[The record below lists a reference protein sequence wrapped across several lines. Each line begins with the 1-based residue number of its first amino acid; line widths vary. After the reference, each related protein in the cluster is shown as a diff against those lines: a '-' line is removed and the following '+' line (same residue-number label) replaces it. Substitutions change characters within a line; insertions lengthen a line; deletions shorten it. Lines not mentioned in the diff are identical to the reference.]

1 MSLSRL
7 RSRFRGMSE
16 PLLGFAIAIALEFE
30 MTQREQSLR
39 PAGTQR
45 QCRPESRCSL
55 VGPELAMQDDCA
67 VEERFRGGRVRS
79 DQAIVGGKPLI
90 ELAVRDKAVGVGQLL
105 GESEQLR

>member
-1 MSLSRL
+1 M
-7 RSRFRGMSE
+7 
-16 PLLGFAIAIALEFE
+16 P
-30 MTQREQSLR
+30 T
-39 PAGTQR
+39 
-45 QCRPESRCSL
+45 ESRCSL

>member
-1 MSLSRL
+1 
-7 RSRFRGMSE
+7 
-16 PLLGFAIAIALEFE
+16 
-30 MTQREQSLR
+30 
-39 PAGTQR
+39 
-45 QCRPESRCSL
+45 
-55 VGPELAMQDDCA
+55 MQDDCA